1 MPEKSP
7 SKDLKTADKK
17 ENKKKKA
24 RQEGLWIPNS
34 ILNLPE
40 LNWGEKVLLA
50 QFYSFGIKGCWK
62 SNKTLAEEFM
72 TSKQTISRMISR
84 LKKYIRIKNPKGY
97 YRTIWVKSH
106 PKVKDFIPGKEFEV
120 NQKCASGL
128 VKNDNSTSSK
138 QAIGPN
144 QKCATTYTYT
154 NKDNNNSHA
163 QEESVISFTIEHVK
177 DAAITVG
184 LTKEQAARF
193 FHHYKSQGWLLGN
206 GQPITDLASALVR
219 WRNNEH
225 KFERYQGSRGIKQS
239 PNRQLSVEEVNNL
252 TGG

>member
-1 MPEKSP
+1 MVFGF
-7 SKDLKTADKK
+7 K
-17 ENKKKKA
+17 ENRYEMAKHSK
-24 RQEGLWIPNS
+24 QQGLWIPNS

-50 QFYSFGIKGCWK
+50 HFYSFGVKGCWK
-62 SNKTLAEEFM
+62 SNKTLAEELM

-84 LKKYIRIKNPKGY
+84 LKKYIWIKNPKGY

-120 NQKCASGL
+120 NQKCAIGF

-154 NKDNNNSHA
+154 NKENYKKEAVDLPMPAGGQAS
-163 QEESVISFTIEHVK
+163 QLLIERK
-177 DAAITVG
+177 AKMTADFEAFRR
-184 LTKEQAARF
+184 RF
-193 FHHYKSQGWLLGN
+193 GN
-206 GQPITDLASALVR
+206 GP
-219 WRNNEH
+219 
-225 KFERYQGSRGIKQS
+225 RGGDNRPAMTPEECEKRKQELI
-239 PNRQLSVEEVNNL
+239 RGLEAAEKL
-252 TGG
+252 DRLL